1 MIIKNNSFNNI
12 NNYFKKMDFWTYITL
27 IMALVFAVFLVY
39 PLFSLFLS
47 SFKDVKTGEWT
58 LNNFIRFF
66 TKKYYYSTL
75 INSFIVTTSVT
86 LLAVLI
92 GTPLAY
98 CMKMYNLK
106 GKRAIEILIIISMMS
121 PAFIGAYSWILLLGR
136 NGVIT
141 KFFESIGINI
151 PTIYGF
157 GGILLVFSLK
167 LYPFIF
173 MYVYGALSKI
183 DNSLLEA
190 SESLG
195 ASSFIR
201 NITVTIPLIK
211 PTILSAGLIVF
222 MNALADFG
230 TPMLIGEGYRTM
242 PTMIYSEF
250 ISEVGSNANF
260 SASMSV
266 IMVIITTI
274 MFIVQK
280 YIVNKKSYA
289 MSSMNSIK
297 PKNIKG
303 IKSILIHFCLYSLV
317 FISIL
322 PQITVIYTSFLK
334 TNRSVFTNEFS
345 FDSYITIFNSLASS
359 IKNTY
364 VYGIITII
372 LIIIIGMLTAY
383 ITTRRK
389 NIFTN
394 IIDIVSMFP
403 YIIPGSI
410 LGITFL
416 ISFNK
421 PPIVLTGTSIII
433 IISLIIRRLPY
444 TLRSSSA
451 ILYQINKNVEEASI
465 SLGASQIKTFFNITA
480 KLMLSG
486 VLSGAILS
494 WITTINELSSSIIL
508 YTTRSRTMSVAIYQE
523 VIRASYGTAAAL
535 STILTL
541 TTIISLII
549 FFKVSNK
556 KEICL

>member
-1 MIIKNNSFNNI
+1 MKKGIKKI
-12 NNYFKKMDFWTYITL
+12 LTKIDFWTYITF
-27 IMALVFAVFLVY
+27 IMVVIFVLFLLY

-47 SFKDVKTGEWT
+47 SFKDIKTDAWT
-58 LNNFIRFF
+58 FNNFIRFF

-75 INSFIVTTSVT
+75 VNSFIVTTSVT
-86 LLAVLI
+86 VLALLI

-98 CMKMYNLK
+98 CMKMYNLR
-106 GKRAIEILIIISMMS
+106 GKRFIEVLIIISMMS

-141 KFFESIGINI
+141 KFFSFMGINI
-151 PTIYGF
+151 PPIYGF

-173 MYVYGALSKI
+173 MYVYGALGKI

-211 PTILSAGLIVF
+211 PTIFSAALIVF

-266 IMVIITTI
+266 IMVIITTV
-274 MFIVQK
+274 MFISQK
-280 YIVNKKSYA
+280 YIVNRKSYA
-289 MSSMNSIK
+289 MNLMNSIRSK
-297 PKNIKG
+297 EIKG
-303 IKSILIHFCLYSLV
+303 IKSIIIHSFLYILV
-317 FISIL
+317 LVSIL

-345 FDSYITIFNSLASS
+345 FDSYTTIFHSLASS

-364 VYGIITII
+364 LYGIITII
-372 LIIIIGMLTAY
+372 LIVIIGMLTAY
-383 ITTRRK
+383 ITTRKK
-389 NIFTN
+389 NIFTSV
-394 IIDIVSMFP
+394 IDIVSMFP
-403 YIIPGSI
+403 YVIPGSI

-416 ISFNK
+416 LAFNK
-421 PPIVLTGTSIII
+421 PPLILTGTSIII
-433 IISLIIRRLPY
+433 VISLVIRRLPY

-465 SLGASQIKTFFNITA
+465 SLGASEIHTFFKITA
-480 KLMLSG
+480 KLMISG
-486 VLSGAILS
+486 VLSGAVLS
-494 WITTINELSSSIIL
+494 WITVINELSSSIIL
-508 YTTRSRTMSVAIYQE
+508 YTTKSRTMSVAIYQE

-535 STILTL
+535 SSILTF

-549 FFKVSNK
+549 FFKLSNK
-556 KEICL
+556 KEISL

>member
-27 IMALVFAVFLVY
+27 IMALVFAIFLVY

-75 INSFIVTTSVT
+75 INSFIVTISVT

-274 MFIVQK
+274 MFIV
-280 YIVNKKSYA
+280 I
-289 MSSMNSIK
+289 
-297 PKNIKG
+297 G
-303 IKSILIHFCLYSLV
+303 
-317 FISIL
+317 
-322 PQITVIYTSFLK
+322 
-334 TNRSVFTNEFS
+334 
-345 FDSYITIFNSLASS
+345 
-359 IKNTY
+359 
-364 VYGIITII
+364 VYGYTTKEDLTKYSKFLMTGLIT
-372 LIIIIGMLTAY
+372 
-383 ITTRRK
+383 
-389 NIFTN
+389 
-394 IIDIVSMFP
+394 
-403 YIIPGSI
+403 
-410 LGITFL
+410 
-416 ISFNK
+416 
-421 PPIVLTGTSIII
+421 II
-433 IISLIIRRLPY
+433 IISLINIFIKAPM
-444 TLRSSSA
+444 
-451 ILYQINKNVEEASI
+451 LYWV
-465 SLGASQIKTFFNITA
+465 G
-480 KLMLSG
+480 
-486 VLSGAILS
+486 
-494 WITTINELSSSIIL
+494 
-508 YTTRSRTMSVAIYQE
+508 
-523 VIRASYGTAAAL
+523 
-535 STILTL
+535 TILGVVIFSGL
-541 TTIISLII
+541 IAFDINRIKYIAYNIAGSDEEMVEKMGIIGALNLYLDFINLFLYLLRI
-549 FFKVSNK
+549 FGK
-556 KEICL
+556 KRN

>member
-1 MIIKNNSFNNI
+1 MKKGIKKI
-12 NNYFKKMDFWTYITL
+12 LTKIDFWTYITF
-27 IMALVFAVFLVY
+27 IMVVIFVLFLLY

-47 SFKDVKTGEWT
+47 SFKDIKTDAWT
-58 LNNFIRFF
+58 FNNFIRFF

-75 INSFIVTTSVT
+75 VNSFIVTTSVT
-86 LLAVLI
+86 VLALLI

-98 CMKMYNLK
+98 CMKMYNLR
-106 GKRAIEILIIISMMS
+106 GKRFIEVLIIISMMS

-141 KFFESIGINI
+141 KFFSFMGINI
-151 PTIYGF
+151 PPIYGF

-173 MYVYGALSKI
+173 MYVYGALGKI

-211 PTILSAGLIVF
+211 PTIFSAALIVF

-266 IMVIITTI
+266 IMVIITTV
-274 MFIVQK
+274 MFISQK
-280 YIVNKKSYA
+280 YIVNRKSYA
-289 MSSMNSIK
+289 MNLMNSIRSK
-297 PKNIKG
+297 EIKG
-303 IKSILIHFCLYSLV
+303 IKSIIIHSFLYILV
-317 FISIL
+317 LVSIL

-345 FDSYITIFNSLASS
+345 FDSYTTIFHSLASS

-364 VYGIITII
+364 LYGIITII
-372 LIIIIGMLTAY
+372 LIVIIGMLTAY
-383 ITTRRK
+383 ITTRKK
-389 NIFTN
+389 NIFTSV
-394 IIDIVSMFP
+394 IDIVSMFP
-403 YIIPGSI
+403 YVIPGSI

-416 ISFNK
+416 LAFNK
-421 PPIVLTGTSIII
+421 PPLILTGTSIII
-433 IISLIIRRLPY
+433 VISLVIRRLPY

-465 SLGASQIKTFFNITA
+465 SLGASEIQTFFKITA
-480 KLMLSG
+480 KLMISG
-486 VLSGAILS
+486 VLSGAVLS
-494 WITTINELSSSIIL
+494 WITVINELSSSIIL
-508 YTTRSRTMSVAIYQE
+508 YTTKSRTMSVAIYQE

-535 STILTL
+535 SSILTF

-549 FFKVSNK
+549 FFKLSNK
-556 KEICL
+556 KEISL